1 MEKSD
6 KSTEKPEQTSHTQG
20 KAASIETGGVSLHH
34 PEAPAILRETRNY
47 YKGVFYILLIAL
59 IVLITAVLK
68 ITASFVLPLLF
79 SLMLSFVFYPF
90 VNRLYKTLR
99 IPWVLGVLIVV
110 ALSIA
115 VFLAVG
121 NLLYS
126 SFKTVI
132 GAYSRYEARF
142 STVYSLIA
150 SAFNLPFDESS
161 SLATNLWNSLG
172 VRNFV
177 QRFAVSA
184 SSYMI
189 SFLRVVF
196 VVTLFVIFFLIEI
209 RSMRVKVVK
218 AFPERKMNRKI
229 LFIITVTMAK
239 VTRYI
244 SIKFLISLFT
254 GFTVFFC
261 TQLVGLDFSVIW
273 GFLAFL
279 LNFIPTFGSIVS
291 WALTTA
297 FAVLQFY
304 PSIKTILFVSVAVLA
319 VNMILGNVIEPRWEG
334 SDLGISPFL
343 ILAGLSLWGWV
354 WGFMGMLLSVPV
366 MVIIKI
372 VCENIS
378 ILNPIAVFLGTK
390 KTRGKKRRFTTNKKH
405 G

>member
-1 MEKSD
+1 MEGTEHSD
-6 KSTEKPEQTSHTQG
+6 TATKGSTPAQNPKKPTTLHEG
-20 KAASIETGGVSLHH
+20 K
-34 PEAPAILRETRNY
+34 NY
-47 YKGVFYILLIAL
+47 SKGVFYILLIAL
-59 IVLITAVLK
+59 IVLITATLK
-68 ITASFVLPLLF
+68 VTASFVLPLLF

-99 IPWVLGVLIVV
+99 IPWVLGVMVVV

-132 GAYSRYEARF
+132 GAYSKYEARF
-142 STVYSLIA
+142 STVYILIA
-150 SAFNLPFDESS
+150 DAFHLPFDESS
-161 SLATNLWNSLG
+161 SLATNMWNSLG

-177 QRFAVSA
+177 QRFALSA

-254 GFTVFFC
+254 GIAVFFC

-304 PSIKTILFVSVAVLA
+304 PSMKTILFVSVTVLA

-354 WGFMGMLLSVPV
+354 WGFVGMLLSVPM

-390 KTRGKKRRFTTNKKH
+390 KARGKKRRFTTGKKR

>member
-1 MEKSD
+1 MEGTD
-6 KSTEKPEQTSHTQG
+6 QARHTEHTDAATKTSAPQQNLVKPT
-20 KAASIETGGVSLHH
+20 ALHD
-34 PEAPAILRETRNY
+34 AKNY
-47 YKGVFYILLIAL
+47 SKGIFYILLFAL
-59 IVLITAVLK
+59 IVLITATLK
-68 ITASFVLPLLF
+68 VTASFVLPLLF

-99 IPWVLGVLIVV
+99 IPWVLGVMIVV
-110 ALSIA
+110 ALYIA

-121 NLLYS
+121 NLLFS

-132 GAYSRYEARF
+132 GAYPKYEARF
-142 STVYSLIA
+142 STVYALIA
-150 SAFNLPFDESS
+150 DAFHLPFDEDS
-161 SLATNLWNSLG
+161 SLAANLWNSLG
-172 VRNFV
+172 VRSFV

-218 AFPERKMNRKI
+218 AFPERRMNRKI

-254 GFTVFFC
+254 GVAVLFC
-261 TQLVGLDFSVIW
+261 TQLAGLDFSIIW

-279 LNFIPTFGSIVS
+279 LNFIPNFGSIVS

-297 FAVLQFY
+297 FAILQFY
-304 PSIKTILFVSVAVLA
+304 PSVRTILFISVAVLA
-319 VNMILGNVIEPRWEG
+319 VNMIFGNVVEPRWEG

-354 WGFMGMLLSVPV
+354 WGFVGMILSVPV
-366 MVIIKI
+366 LVIIKI

-390 KTRGKKRRFTTNKKH
+390 KARGKRRKAFSSRKKRS
-405 G
+405 